1 MQQTGG
7 RKQDEFVRISRE
19 QGLKVTPQR
28 TAVYEAVAALDTHPS
43 AEEVYR
49 IAKKKLPHISFD
61 TVNRTLLTFAEH
73 GIIEI
78 LESVSGVRRFDPNI
92 DQHHH
97 LQCVRC
103 GKVIDFEYQG
113 YNDLPVPERVRQDF
127 TVVKTRVCL
136 TGICREC
143 GKKEQSRGDSL
154 RGDNAG

>member
-1 MQQTGG
+1 MQQKGG
-7 RKQDEFVRISRE
+7 WDEFVRISRE
-19 QGLKVTPQR
+19 KGLKVTPQR
-28 TAVYEAVAALDTHPS
+28 TAVYEAVADLDTHPP

-49 IAKKKLPHISFD
+49 IVKKKLPNISFD

-78 LESVSGVRRFDPNI
+78 LESVSGVRRFDPKLE
-92 DQHHH
+92 QHHH

-103 GKVIDFEYQG
+103 GKVIDFEYQE

-136 TGICREC
+136 TGICRHCE
-143 GKKEQSRGDSL
+143 ETMQSRGSGQT
-154 RGDNAG
+154 GDNAG